1 MRYPRAF
8 FVFDKQTDLPDQEYF
23 KGLANSRRNVYLSGA
38 SKPMKSLDDEI
49 DLIRSIHIRFNDYKK
64 NLHDILVLSHPK
76 VFDFLLAYFGD
87 KNLKIYWIDNKDM
100 FERIYIANDALEELG
115 SMDSYLYDASH
126 AYFHAYQGFYYLTK
140 RDPHPFD
147 GIISTIRTMASG
159 ELRTVLESELRVLL
173 RQLLSVNVMNRF
185 DL

>member
-8 FVFDKQTDLPDQEYF
+8 FVFDKQKNLPDEEHF
-23 KGLANSRRNVYLSGA
+23 KGLANSRRNTYLSGV
-38 SKPMKSLDDEI
+38 SKPMKSIDNEI
-49 DLIRSIHIRFNDYKK
+49 DLIRSIHVHFDNYRK
-64 NLHDILVLSHPK
+64 NSCDILVLSHPK

-126 AYFHAYQGFYYLTK
+126 AYFHAYRGFYHLTK
-140 RDPHPFD
+140 RDPHPYD
-147 GIISTIRTMASG
+147 EIISTIRAMASG
-159 ELRTVLESELRVLL
+159 EMRTVLESELRVLL
-173 RQLLSVNVMNRF
+173 KQLLSVNVLSRF